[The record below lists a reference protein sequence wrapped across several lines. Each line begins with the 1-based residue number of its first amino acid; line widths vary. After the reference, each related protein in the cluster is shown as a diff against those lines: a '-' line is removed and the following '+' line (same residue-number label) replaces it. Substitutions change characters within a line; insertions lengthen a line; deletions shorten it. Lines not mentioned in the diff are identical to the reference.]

1 MTQKN
6 LKKLNDVSK
15 RQVSFSKTAIIF
27 IVHQFKLDTRPN
39 VKNVINTPGVIGLA
53 WDPPENSKNT
63 SYNHVLKY
71 RILPEVNQEVI
82 RLAPGVHEFVFPT
95 GRNIGRQYEIEL
107 STVTD
112 KEEGRPVKYTLRS
125 GEQSFLA
132 ITKKRK
138 HIVTFQFLYLLNNK
152 FLKKVYHFY
161 HFSLR
166 S

>member
-1 MTQKN
+1 M
-6 LKKLNDVSK
+6 
-15 RQVSFSKTAIIF
+15 
-27 IVHQFKLDTRPN
+27 
-39 VKNVINTPGVIGLA
+39 INTPGVIGLA

-63 SYNHVLKY
+63 SYTHVLKY

-107 STVTD
+107 STLTD

-161 HFSLR
+161 YFSLR

>member
-1 MTQKN
+1 MYIN
-6 LKKLNDVSK
+6 
-15 RQVSFSKTAIIF
+15 
-27 IVHQFKLDTRPN
+27 LDTRPN

-95 GRNIGRQYEIEL
+95 GRNIGRRYEIEV

-132 ITKKRK
+132 ITKIKRK
-138 HIVTFQFLYLLNNK
+138 HIVTLQFSYLLNNK

-161 HFSLR
+161 YFSLR